1 MKHIAAWI
9 VGSSLVLV
17 PMVVLVVGAQ
27 EHPQPP
33 APLARIAQTA
43 PPQPEPPQAPERH
56 VAMRRALHALQNA
69 KRALDKAE
77 HNFQGHRAKA
87 LEHIE
92 KAMQEIQAGLNT
104 EPR

>member
-1 MKHIAAWI
+1 MKHIAVCI

-17 PMVVLVVGAQ
+17 LMVVLVGGAQ
-27 EHPQPP
+27 EPPQPS

-43 PPQPEPPQAPERH
+43 PPPPEPPQAPERH
-56 VAMRRALHALQNA
+56 RAMHRALHALQNA
-69 KRALDKAE
+69 RRALDKAE

-104 EPR
+104 DPQ

>member
-17 PMVVLVVGAQ
+17 PMVVLVGGAQ
-27 EHPQPP
+27 EPPQPP

-43 PPQPEPPQAPERH
+43 PPPPEPPQAPERH
-56 VAMRRALHALQNA
+56 RAMHRALHALQNA
-69 KRALDKAE
+69 RRALDKAE

-104 EPR
+104 DPR